1 MIDMIKISI
10 PFKLEYCETTTPLN
24 GKSVSYVNL
33 KECAVRGVD
42 LESKSLSVT
51 GHDQMGNY
59 IIEADNLRHPYEAL
73 PTSFTAIAFKIF
85 SGTVTRFPCVELKA
99 SPAKII
105 QGHNLFGSDDLELG
119 VLELIAAL
127 SHSYPDIIEMLE
139 IQDSVLD
146 LIDATYSCRVD
157 NEYIS
162 KQVIAQLKNISNGH
176 LRRAVKNEYETTCYF
191 NKGSRHVDRKVY
203 LKEHEYL
210 SQIKKYTAL
219 AEKGNSHAQYIVDAM
234 SDPRLINYSRNLVRF
249 EASIKRRYLDDFG
262 VPQRLFDSV
271 DRFDVKQIGA
281 INFFK
286 LYLKNENVSIVQSM
300 WKKAF
305 CQLFKT
311 FQGAKMNLFDDS
323 LVRDELRLR
332 YSSVTKTGKVS
343 FAKPDRLF
351 RFYRSIMSDGYDNVQ
366 DTFSRSTFHKSVA
379 ELSEI
384 GLSKAQ
390 LQQINGISTD
400 VSNVV
405 SFTSV
410 INFEFSNQFPAW
422 YVEPANSPIS
432 SAYQTAD
439 FAQVAHIKLA

>member
-10 PFKLEYCETTTPLN
+10 PFKLDYCNTTKAMN

-33 KECAVRGVD
+33 KECSVRGVT

-51 GHDQMGNY
+51 GHDEMGNY
-59 IIEADNLRHPYEAL
+59 IVEADNLRHPYEAL

-85 SGTVTRFPCVELKA
+85 SGTITRFPCIELKA

-127 SHSYPDIIEMLE
+127 AHSYPDIIEMLDV
-139 IQDSVLD
+139 QDSVLD

-157 NEYIS
+157 NSFIAN
-162 KQVIAQLKNISNGH
+162 QVIAQLKNVSNGH
-176 LRRAVKNEYETTCYF
+176 LRRAVKNEFETTCYF
-191 NKGSRHVDRKVY
+191 NKNSRHVDRKVY

-210 SQIKKYTAL
+210 AQIKKYTAL

-249 EASIKRRYLDDFG
+249 EASIKRRYLDEFA

-271 DRFDVKQIGA
+271 DRFGVDQIGA
-281 INFFK
+281 ISFFK
-286 LYLKNENVSIVQSM
+286 LYSEKENVSIVQRM
-300 WKKAF
+300 WEKAF
-305 CQLFKT
+305 SQLFKT

-323 LVRDELRLR
+323 LVRDELRLK
-332 YSSVTKTGKVS
+332 YSSITKTGKVS
-343 FAKPDRLF
+343 YAKPDRLF
-351 RFYRSIMSDGYDNVQ
+351 RFYRSIMSDGYDNVK
-366 DTFSRSTFHKSVA
+366 DTFHIATFNKSLVQ
-379 ELSEI
+379 LSEI

-390 LQQINGISTD
+390 LQQINGIATD

-410 INFEFSNQFPAW
+410 INFEFSNQFPSW
-422 YVEPANSPIS
+422 YVEPLNSPIA

-439 FAQVAHIKLA
+439 FARVAHIKLA